1 AEDTRTAPNADAWSA
16 DSAASAK
23 RLQCVRFIGA
33 FRPAR
38 DGQRFIAAMPISG
51 SSRLSLNRTNSK
63 STRPSK
69 AAEHRRTARRWRVG
83 YGASKIRQVLECATA
98 GALDFPT
105 RFMLPMRA
113 EKRKEA
119 LSEDRFL
126 PVPMN
131 RACAPPAPNRYGT
144 AAPPCQAH
152 VQRRGWIRTDS
163 GNETRFPLNAA

>member
-63 STRPSK
+63 STRASK

-83 YGASKIRQVLECATA
+83 YGGPKIRQVLECAA
-98 GALDFPT
+98 AAALWISHAVQGPNACAKSE
-105 RFMLPMRA
+105 RV
-113 EKRKEA
+113 
-119 LSEDRFL
+119 LSMNHSSQIRTTNHEIRRNTEIRMTKL
-126 PVPMN
+126 PVSLL
-131 RACAPPAPNRYGT
+131 RI
-144 AAPPCQAH
+144 
-152 VQRRGWIRTDS
+152 VQH
-163 GNETRFPLNAA
+163 